1 MPQKV
6 NCGKVAREATPECP
20 VLQFSKYKN
29 NVLHTIQ
36 DVVFLRMKHFPFSI
50 LNFQFL
56 VLAYLG
62 HLHLFLCIE
71 LRVCRGLLAHAEL
84 EQNRRY
90 QRSNDNDQYNRREHV
105 RVDQTGLLALLCY
118 DQRNLTMPRPIE
130 NAS

>member
-1 MPQKV
+1 M
-6 NCGKVAREATPECP
+6 
-20 VLQFSKYKN
+20 VLRQQS
-29 NVLHTIQ
+29 
-36 DVVFLRMKHFPFSI
+36 
-50 LNFQFL
+50 

-71 LRVCRGLLAHAEL
+71 LRVCRSLLTHAEL

-90 QRSNDNDQYNRREHV
+90 QRSNDNDQYDRREHV

-118 DQRNLTMPRPIE
+118 DQCNLTADTMPRPME